1 MFSEFSKVFVG
12 SSADV
17 IGDLI
22 CKKLRIERG
31 KISIGKFSNGETSVE
46 LLVCIKLNIRQIN
59 FTFKKESVR
68 LKTCY
73 ILQSFGNNINDTLM
87 ESLLIIHACKLAAAS
102 RIR

>member
-22 CKKLRIERG
+22 CKKLRIEPG

-46 LLVCIKLNIRQIN
+46 LLVCIEI
-59 FTFKKESVR
+59 
-68 LKTCY
+68 
-73 ILQSFGNNINDTLM
+73 SF
-87 ESLLIIHACKLAAAS
+87 
-102 RIR
+102 R